1 MLFGTAALPTSSPL
15 FSVTLMVTVITHT
28 SHKNMERQKDELY
41 FTERRWVTGEAWQR
55 TVVNALVLPAFEG
68 AC

>member
-1 MLFGTAALPTSSPL
+1 
-15 FSVTLMVTVITHT
+15 MVTVITHT